1 MPLKSRMRN
10 PVLHSG
16 DGVALVAPARKIS
29 ESELSCAIALLEGEG
44 FRVMESPHL
53 FGSCGQFSGT
63 DAGRA
68 ADFQWAIAHPEVKAI
83 WCVRGGYGGLRIVD
97 RVDFSP
103 LVRNPKWVCGYSDT
117 TVFHACLQRLGLE
130 SLHCTMPVNVT
141 PETAESIS
149 VRTMLQA
156 LMKGSLDYRIPSH
169 PMNRRGNAEGVMCGG
184 NLSLL
189 YALQASSTDLDTAGK
204 ILFIEDLD
212 EYLYHIDRMML
223 SLKRS
228 GKLARLAGLVVGNLS
243 DMHDNIVPFG
253 KTAEEIVMEHVSEYG
268 YPVCFGFPAGHAN
281 PSENRALVFGRT
293 ARLSVRDDGVE
304 LSFKY

>member
-1 MPLKSRMRN
+1 MRN
-10 PVLHSG
+10 LILHSG

-29 ESELSCAIALLEGEG
+29 ENEVSCAVGVLEKAGLRA
-44 FRVMESPHL
+44 FFAPHL

-63 DAGRA
+63 DEERA
-68 ADFQWAIAHPEVKAI
+68 ADFQWAIGHPEVKAV
-83 WCVRGGYGGLRIVD
+83 WCVRGGYGGMRIVD
-97 RVDFSP
+97 RIDFRP
-103 LVRNPKWVCGYSDT
+103 LLRTPKWICGYSDT
-117 TVFHACLQRLGLE
+117 TVFHACLQQMGLE

-156 LMKGSLDYRIPSH
+156 LMEGSLDYRIPSH
-169 PMNRRGNAEGVMCGG
+169 PMNCCGNAEGVLCGG

-189 YALQASSTDLDTAGK
+189 YALQASPTDLDTAGK

-228 GKLARLAGLVVGNLS
+228 GKLSGLAGLVVGNLS
-243 DMHDNIVPFG
+243 DMHDNRIPFG
-253 KTAEEIVMEHVSEYG
+253 RTAEEVVWEHVTEYG
-268 YPVCFGFPAGHAN
+268 YPVCFGFPAGHAD
-281 PSENRALVFGRT
+281 PCDNRALVFGRPV
-293 ARLSVRDDGVE
+293 RLSVQGGGSTLHID
-304 LSFKY
+304 

>member
-1 MPLKSRMRN
+1 MRN
-10 PVLHSG
+10 LILHSG

-29 ESELSCAIALLEGEG
+29 ENEVSCAVGVLEKAGLRA
-44 FRVMESPHL
+44 FFAPHL

-63 DAGRA
+63 DEERA
-68 ADFQWAIAHPEVKAI
+68 ADFQWAIGHPEVKAV
-83 WCVRGGYGGLRIVD
+83 WCVRGGYGGMRIVD
-97 RVDFSP
+97 RIDFRP
-103 LVRNPKWVCGYSDT
+103 LLRTTKWICGYSDT
-117 TVFHACLQRLGLE
+117 TVFHACLQQMGLE

-156 LMKGSLDYRIPSH
+156 LMEGSLDYRIPSH
-169 PMNRRGNAEGVMCGG
+169 PMNRCGNAEGVLCGG

-189 YALQASSTDLDTAGK
+189 YALQASPTDLDTAGK

-228 GKLARLAGLVVGNLS
+228 GKLSGLAGLVVGNLS
-243 DMHDNIVPFG
+243 DMHDNRIPFG
-253 KTAEEIVMEHVSEYG
+253 RTAEEIVWEHVAEYG
-268 YPVCFGFPAGHAN
+268 YPVCFGFPAGHAD
-281 PSENRALVFGRT
+281 PCDNRALVFGRPV
-293 ARLSVRDDGVE
+293 RLSVQGGGSTLHID
-304 LSFKY
+304 

>member
-1 MPLKSRMRN
+1 MRN
-10 PVLHSG
+10 LILHSG

-29 ESELSCAIALLEGEG
+29 ENEVSCAVGVLEKAGLRA
-44 FRVMESPHL
+44 FFAPHL

-63 DAGRA
+63 DEERA
-68 ADFQWAIAHPEVKAI
+68 ADFQWAIGHPEVKAV
-83 WCVRGGYGGLRIVD
+83 WCVRGGYGGMRIVD
-97 RVDFSP
+97 SIDFRP
-103 LVRNPKWVCGYSDT
+103 LLRTTKWICGYSDT
-117 TVFHACLQRLGLE
+117 TVFHACLQQMGLE

-156 LMKGSLDYRIPSH
+156 LMEGSLDYRIPSH
-169 PMNRRGNAEGVMCGG
+169 PMNRCGNAEGVLCGG

-189 YALQASSTDLDTAGK
+189 YALQASPTDLDTAGK

-228 GKLARLAGLVVGNLS
+228 GKLSGLAGLVVGNLS
-243 DMHDNIVPFG
+243 DMHDNRIPFG
-253 KTAEEIVMEHVSEYG
+253 RTAEEIVWEHVAEYG
-268 YPVCFGFPAGHAN
+268 YPVCFGFPAGHAD
-281 PSENRALVFGRT
+281 PCDNRALVFGRPV
-293 ARLSVRDDGVE
+293 RLSVQGGGSTLHID
-304 LSFKY
+304 

>member
-1 MPLKSRMRN
+1 MRN
-10 PVLHSG
+10 LILHSG

-29 ESELSCAIALLEGEG
+29 ENEVSCAVGVLEKAGLRA
-44 FRVMESPHL
+44 FFAPHL

-63 DAGRA
+63 DEERA
-68 ADFQWAIAHPEVKAI
+68 ADFQWAIGHLEVKAV
-83 WCVRGGYGGLRIVD
+83 WCVRGGYGGMRIVD
-97 RVDFSP
+97 RIDFRP
-103 LVRNPKWVCGYSDT
+103 LLRTPKWICGYSDT
-117 TVFHACLQRLGLE
+117 TVFHACLQQMGLE

-156 LMKGSLDYRIPSH
+156 LMEGSLDYRIPSH
-169 PMNRRGNAEGVMCGG
+169 PMNRCGNAEGVLCGG

-189 YALQASSTDLDTAGK
+189 YALQASPTDLDTAGK

-228 GKLARLAGLVVGNLS
+228 GKLSGLAGLVVGNLS
-243 DMHDNIVPFG
+243 DMHDNRIPFG
-253 KTAEEIVMEHVSEYG
+253 RTAEEIVWEHVAEYG
-268 YPVCFGFPAGHAN
+268 YPVCFGFPAGHAD
-281 PSENRALVFGRT
+281 PCDNRALVFGRPV
-293 ARLSVRDDGVE
+293 RLSVQGGGSTLHID
-304 LSFKY
+304 